1 MIDFHGK
8 LCCKIIPFI
17 IRNINVDR
25 IGCPVLIRYGFL
37 KRVKII
43 NSVLI
48 QEKRKTS
55 AQYRDQHR
63 SKDRQSPLE

>member
-25 IGCPVLIRYGFL
+25 IWCPILICHGFL
-37 KRVKII
+37 KCVKII

-48 QEKRKTS
+48 QEERKTP
-55 AQYRDQHR
+55 AQYSDQYC